1 MCAKKY
7 HVTPLYDIKANLMKY
22 FLTEILTTL
31 SNCTQI
37 HRTGFKDYRLMAS
50 QIIAGWHG
58 DLDWIVNNHDD
69 DYDDYGDY
77 HCAR

>member
-1 MCAKKY
+1 
-7 HVTPLYDIKANLMKY
+7 MKY
-22 FLTEILTTL
+22 FLIVILTTL